1 MKIQDKIYLSI
12 LFLLVA
18 ISFLNVTVNRMVFDR
33 KVTSQVMLDEK
44 LILGIP
50 IPSEK
55 EIKKRA
61 TINVPEGSKRR
72 SRIYTGTAFHVDG
85 GIWLTARHVIDS
97 CNAIY
102 VSNFNDKKDLE
113 PKLLEKVFVHPHS
126 DMAAFTLSGE
136 RDFLSPPHFD
146 DKKYKSFLRQT
157 AFSFGFPVGQPG
169 TLGLKYFGKAALKN
183 DNFKISEPIFVWS
196 VAQKNPKTL
205 GSVGG
210 LSGGPLLNNQ
220 YELIGLIVAE
230 QLRRGTVSS
239 ATLQSI
245 NWILEALYEKMGSE
259 YNFTAKTELS
269 SIDGD
274 KDVIIESN
282 AIMKVFCRS

>member
-33 KVTSQVMLDEK
+33 KITSQVMLDEK
-44 LILGIP
+44 LVLGIP

-102 VSNFNDKKDLE
+102 VSNFNGNKE
-113 PKLLEKVFVHPHS
+113 SSGKLISNFK
-126 DMAAFTLSGE
+126 LSGKCSTPII
-136 RDFLSPPHFD
+136 LLHII
-146 DKKYKSFLRQT
+146 T
-157 AFSFGFPVGQPG
+157 ARCITFSSSRIFPGQ
-169 TLGLKYFGKAALKN
+169 L
-183 DNFKISEPIFVWS
+183 
-196 VAQKNPKTL
+196 
-205 GSVGG
+205 
-210 LSGGPLLNNQ
+210 
-220 YELIGLIVAE
+220 
-230 QLRRGTVSS
+230 
-239 ATLQSI
+239 
-245 NWILEALYEKMGSE
+245 
-259 YNFTAKTELS
+259 
-269 SIDGD
+269 
-274 KDVIIESN
+274 
-282 AIMKVFCRS
+282 